1 MFVATTI
8 NFLASSVVTGIQVTI
23 FSGAIR
29 KALILDVD
37 YPLSEKLE
45 LLNKVAWNLD
55 IAVDWT
61 GTISVSTICRCWILS
76 P

>member
-45 LLNKVAWNLD
+45 LVTKVVWNFD
-55 IAVDWT
+55 IVVDWA
-61 GTISVSTICRCWILS
+61 GTISVSTIYPYQI